1 MVKMLVPSLWG
12 DLRTV
17 TSTMVKYGVKAK
29 EVFGLI
35 MDLLQG
41 TAAAWSIFFQNS
53 NFRRQLNVHTV
64 TTKMQHFAEEEGK
77 RKAAMKEFDE
87 FDAKKRHTNGS
98 EPKEI
103 AVSTLL

>member
-1 MVKMLVPSLWG
+1 
-12 DLRTV
+12 
-17 TSTMVKYGVKAK
+17 
-29 EVFGLI
+29 
-35 MDLLQG
+35 
-41 TAAAWSIFFQNS
+41 
-53 NFRRQLNVHTV
+53 
-64 TTKMQHFAEEEGK
+64 MQHFAEEEGK